1 MIMEKVQEKELK
13 KIVMIGINELL
24 NLMEKI

>member
-1 MIMEKVQEKELK
+1 MIMEKVLENELK

-24 NLMEKI
+24 NPMERI